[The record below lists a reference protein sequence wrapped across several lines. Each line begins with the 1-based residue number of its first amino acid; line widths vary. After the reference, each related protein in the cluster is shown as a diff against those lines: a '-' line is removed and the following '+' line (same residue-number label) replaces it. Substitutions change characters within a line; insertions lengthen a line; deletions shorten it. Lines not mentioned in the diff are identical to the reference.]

1 MTVTPLR
8 DLTDAER
15 AAVADEGSA
24 TAAFL
29 TDGGSDHVVV
39 G

>member
-8 DLTDAER
+8 DLSAAER
-15 AAVADEGSA
+15 AAVADEGAA
-24 TAAFL
+24 TASFL